1 MSITIARDR
10 AGKNMNRSITFSAAR
25 LPLGFILLFGLVFAQ
40 TGQSMP
46 RIEGESFAG
55 QKIALPD
62 AAHGKVAVL
71 VFGFTKASKVPTSA
85 WAQKINAEFGT
96 HNGCEWYEL
105 PVLED
110 VPRLIRGMVIS
121 SIKKGV
127 PESRRSH
134 FVPIVQNESEL
145 KKLVNYKEP
154 DDAYLVTV
162 DPGGQIVSQ
171 THGPFTDTAYAQ
183 FRTDLQSL
191 LGRSQ

>member
-1 MSITIARDR
+1 MS
-10 AGKNMNRSITFSAAR
+10 RSIIRRASS
-25 LPLGFILLFGLVFAQ
+25 LVLGLFCVGACFAQ
-40 TGQSMP
+40 SGQATP

-55 QKIALPD
+55 QKIVFPD
-62 AAHGKVAVL
+62 ATHGKVAVL

-85 WAQKINAEFGT
+85 WAQKINAEFST
-96 HNGCEWYEL
+96 HDGFELYEL

-110 VPRLIRGMVIS
+110 VPRFIRGMVIS

-127 PESRRSH
+127 PENRRTH

-154 DDAYLVTV
+154 DDAYLVIL
-162 DPGGQIVSQ
+162 DAIGQIATQ
-171 THGPFTDTAYAQ
+171 IHGPFSDAAYTR

-191 LGRSQ
+191 LSRSQ